1 MDPTLDVKTTEPLII
16 PEKLIK
22 ETESQESPESGDGS
36 EELIKET
43 ESQEEIVE
51 TTEKLKGK
59 TDADSTSFGLNQTF
73 WDKYKVYLFGVV
85 IISLLYLGYMYF
97 FVYTDSKIVSAP
109 LEPFYESSFMG
120 TINKEMK
127 ESLVDTVSQAA
138 SSVVDAASTAASS
151 VVDTA
156 STAAASVGNT
166 GST

>member
-36 EELIKET
+36 EKLIKET
-43 ESQEEIVE
+43 ESQEEIIE

-59 TDADSTSFGLNQTF
+59 KKTESLTDSDSFGLNQSF

-138 SSVVDAASTAASS
+138 SSVADTASS
-151 VVDTA
+151 V
-156 STAAASVGNT
+156 AASVGNT